1 MAEEL
6 MLEIVTP
13 EELAFSGKVEEVTV
27 PGSEGE
33 FGVLIGHV
41 PLLSAVKYGELNY
54 TQNNKKTYFAIGTGY
69 AEVTDVK
76 VTLLVE
82 SAVPA
87 DEIDAEEA
95 RREKDEAEAEL
106 SKIGK
111 DDPDFQ
117 KVSDALTRAEV
128 KLKVAEKL

>member
-13 EELAFSGKVEEVTV
+13 EELAFSDKVEEVTV

-41 PLLSAVKYGELNY
+41 PLLSAVNYGELNF

-82 SAVPA
+82 SAVRA

-95 RREKDEAEAEL
+95 KREKDEAEAEL

-111 DDPDFQ
+111 DDPGFQ
-117 KVSDALTRAEV
+117 KATDALTRAEV

>member
-13 EELAFSGKVEEVTV
+13 EELAFSDKVEEVTV

-41 PLLSAVKYGELNY
+41 PLLSAVNFGELNY
-54 TQNNKKTYFAIGTGY
+54 TQNNKKNYLAIGAGY
-69 AEVTDVK
+69 AEVTDIK

>member
-13 EELAFSGKVEEVTV
+13 EELAFSDKVEEVTV

-41 PLLSAVKYGELNY
+41 PLLSAVNFGELNY
-54 TQNNKKTYFAIGTGY
+54 TQNNKKNYLAIGTGY
-69 AEVTDVK
+69 AEVTDIK

>member
-13 EELAFSGKVEEVTV
+13 EELAFSDKVEEVTV

-33 FGVLIGHV
+33 FGVLMGHV
-41 PLLSAVKYGELNY
+41 PLLSAVNFGELNY
-54 TQNNKKTYFAIGTGY
+54 TKDNKKTYFAIGTGY

-82 SAVPA
+82 SAVRA
-87 DEIDAEEA
+87 DEIDTEEA
-95 RREKDEAEAEL
+95 KREKEEAETEL
-106 SKIGK
+106 SRIGK
-111 DDPDFQ
+111 DDPGFQ
-117 KVSDALTRAEV
+117 KVSDALTQAEV

>member
-13 EELAFSGKVEEVTV
+13 ENLAFSDKVEEVTV

-41 PLLSAVKYGELNY
+41 PLLSAVNYGELNC
-54 TQNNKKTYFAIGTGY
+54 TQNNKKIYFAIGTGY

-82 SAVPA
+82 SAVRA
-87 DEIDAEEA
+87 EEIDAEEA
-95 RREKDEAEAEL
+95 RREKDEAETEL
-106 SKIGK
+106 SKLGK

-117 KVSDALTRAEV
+117 KATDALTRAEV
-128 KLKVAEKL
+128 KLKVAEKV

>member
-13 EELAFSGKVEEVTV
+13 EELAFSDKVEEVTV

-41 PLLSAVKYGELNY
+41 PLLSAVNFGELNY
-54 TQNNKKTYFAIGTGY
+54 TKNDKKTYFAIGTGY

-82 SAVPA
+82 SAVRG
-87 DEIDAEEA
+87 DEIDTEEA
-95 RREKDEAEAEL
+95 KREKDEAEAEL

>member
-13 EELAFSGKVEEVTV
+13 EELAFSDKVEEVTV

-41 PLLSAVKYGELNY
+41 PLLSAVNYGELNF
-54 TQNNKKTYFAIGTGY
+54 TQNHKKTYFAIGTGY

-82 SAVPA
+82 SALRA

-95 RREKDEAEAEL
+95 KRERDEAEAEL

-111 DDPDFQ
+111 DDPEFQ
-117 KVSDALTRAEV
+117 KVTDALTRAEV
-128 KLKVAEKL
+128 KLKVAQKL

>member
-13 EELAFSGKVEEVTV
+13 EELAFSDKVEEVTV

-41 PLLSAVKYGELNY
+41 PLLSAVNFGELNY
-54 TQNNKKTYFAIGTGY
+54 TQNNKKNYLAIGTGY

>member
-13 EELAFSGKVEEVTV
+13 EELAFSDKVEEVTV

-41 PLLSAVKYGELNY
+41 PLLSAVNFGELNY
-54 TQNNKKTYFAIGTGY
+54 TQNNKKNYLAIGTGY

-87 DEIDAEEA
+87 DEIDADEA

>member
-13 EELAFSGKVEEVTV
+13 EELAFSDKVEEVTV

-41 PLLSAVKYGELNY
+41 PLLSAVNYGELNC
-54 TQNNKKTYFAIGTGY
+54 TQDNKKTYFAIGTGY

-82 SAVPA
+82 SAVTA
-87 DEIDAEEA
+87 
-95 RREKDEAEAEL
+95 L
-106 SKIGK
+106 IGG
-111 DDPDFQ
+111 FFGVVFGLIVITICCYCGYYTHQ
-117 KVSDALTRAEV
+117 NQSSAGSQGT
-128 KLKVAEKL
+128 

>member
-1 MAEEL
+1 MAEDL

-41 PLLSAVKYGELNY
+41 PLLSAVNYGEVNF
-54 TQNNKKTYFAIGTGY
+54 TQDKAKTYFAIGTGY

-82 SAVPA
+82 SAMRA
-87 DEIDAEEA
+87 DEINADEA
-95 RREKDEAEAEL
+95 KREKDEAEAEL

-111 DDPDFQ
+111 DDPNYQ
-117 KVSDALTRAEV
+117 KVADALTRAEV

>member
-13 EELAFSGKVEEVTV
+13 EELAFSDKVEEVTV

-41 PLLSAVKYGELNY
+41 PLLSAVNFGELNY
-54 TQNNKKTYFAIGTGY
+54 TQNNKKTYFAIGAGY

-82 SAVPA
+82 SAVRA

-95 RREKDEAEAEL
+95 KREKDEAEVEL

-111 DDPDFQ
+111 DDPGFQ

-128 KLKVAEKL
+128 KLKVTEKL

>member
-13 EELAFSGKVEEVTV
+13 EELAFSDKVEEVTV

-41 PLLSAVKYGELNY
+41 PLLSAVNYGELNY
-54 TQNNKKTYFAIGTGY
+54 TQNNKKTYFAIGVGY

-82 SAVPA
+82 SAVRA
-87 DEIDAEEA
+87 DEIDTEEA
-95 RREKDEAEAEL
+95 KRERDEAEAEL
-106 SKIGK
+106 SKTGK

-117 KVSDALTRAEV
+117 KLSDALTRAEV

>member
-13 EELAFSGKVEEVTV
+13 EELAFSDKVEEVTV

-41 PLLSAVKYGELNY
+41 PLLSAVNFGELNY